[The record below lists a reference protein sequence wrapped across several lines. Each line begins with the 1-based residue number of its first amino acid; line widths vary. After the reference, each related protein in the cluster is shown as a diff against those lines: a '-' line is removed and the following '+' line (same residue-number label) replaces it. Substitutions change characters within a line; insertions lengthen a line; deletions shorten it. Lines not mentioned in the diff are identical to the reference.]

1 MMELERFLKE
11 FELYETDEEHELIAC
26 KGGVTFYNITYRT
39 AREFAQQ
46 ANEYLQNHSQGHVRF
61 TYKDIEEC
69 QEVWK
74 YQEITKYKVNAD
86 TINSTTLNWVEGYAD
101 DHFYRTLCNYC
112 MYSKFVKRMNCG
124 ILLKPMDYL
133 AIVEALTDSGW
144 EEMLDELKVNK
155 SEILDDSL
163 PLVRAY
169 TFLSLVIKH
178 EIFRL

>member
-1 MMELERFLKE
+1 MRELEIFLNE

-39 AREFAQQ
+39 AREFTQQ

-61 TYKDIEEC
+61 TYKDIEGC

-74 YQEITKYKVNAD
+74 YQEITRYKVNAD

-101 DHFYRTLCNYC
+101 DHFYRTLCKYC
-112 MYSKFVKRMNCG
+112 MYPKFIKKMNCG
-124 ILLKPMDYL
+124 LLLTAQEYL
-133 AIVEALTDSGW
+133 SITEALTDSGW
-144 EEMLDELKVNK
+144 ETMLEELKVNQN
-155 SEILDDSL
+155 EILNDVL

-169 TFLSLVIKH
+169 TTLSLVIKH
-178 EIFRL
+178 EVFRI